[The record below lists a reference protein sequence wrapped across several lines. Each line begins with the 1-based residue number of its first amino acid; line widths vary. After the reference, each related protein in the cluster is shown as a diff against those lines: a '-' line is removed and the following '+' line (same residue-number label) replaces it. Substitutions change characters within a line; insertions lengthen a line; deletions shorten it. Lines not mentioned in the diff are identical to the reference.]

1 MDIYCTCK
9 ADIPSRQFNA
19 MLALPG
25 NVSGLASRNK
35 IAIEDTVVVPCNK
48 KNSVVEWHCSSLSVL
63 LPVVTQ
69 CWRQGYHV
77 TP

>member
-1 MDIYCTCK
+1 MEIHCTCK

-35 IAIEDTVVVPCNK
+35 IAMEDIVVVPCNK
-48 KNSVVEWHCSSLSVL
+48 DNYVVE
-63 LPVVTQ
+63 
-69 CWRQGYHV
+69 
-77 TP
+77 

>member
-9 ADIPSRQFNA
+9 ADIPNRQFNA

-35 IAIEDTVVVPCNK
+35 IAIEETVVVPCNK
-48 KNSVVEWHCSSLSVL
+48 KN
-63 LPVVTQ
+63 
-69 CWRQGYHV
+69 
-77 TP
+77 